1 MIFNASPWKMHARY
15 SLQRRTSDGLNVSW
29 SLDDVFIRPAIT
41 SISRRYVEAGG
52 KKKKKKGNFVVE
64 FWKMRNSRDA
74 RNCSEGR
81 TLYLSTLFPFYTL
94 LCISSSF
101 LFIGR
106 ILARFVD
113 VLRLRFFN
121 KPLTS
126 CLNLCS
132 FSWLGFAATCLCF
145 LIKER

>member
-1 MIFNASPWKMHARY
+1 MSRGASMT
-15 SLQRRTSDGLNVSW
+15 SLSGPPSPRSRVDTSRLEVR
-29 SLDDVFIRPAIT
+29 FR
-41 SISRRYVEAGG
+41 
-52 KKKKKKGNFVVE
+52 KKKKKGNLVVE